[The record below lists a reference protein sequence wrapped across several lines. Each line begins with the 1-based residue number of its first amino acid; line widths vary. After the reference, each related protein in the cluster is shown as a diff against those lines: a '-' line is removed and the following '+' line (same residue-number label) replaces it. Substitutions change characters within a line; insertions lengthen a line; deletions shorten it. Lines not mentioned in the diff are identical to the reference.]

1 MMTYILRGTPI
12 GLMLAG
18 LALAGEPERLATV
31 LDGAGRASDNTVA
44 IGGANARNV
53 GAGMQPGGV
62 AVCTGGTLVN
72 HAGFLQA
79 ATIKY
84 PGRDADGD
92 GIPDELDA
100 DNDGD
105 TLADRSEVDGTAFWG
120 YAATDPNRA
129 DTDGDGMADDQ
140 EAAGMYDPLDPN
152 HRLEIVSLTH
162 AGDDYTVTWIGKG
175 GGTMNALVAGDAMA
189 NGSFVDDLIRQPYD
203 GGVAPWYKATN
214 THTWTGVGLKQFLR
228 AETGP

>member
-1 MMTYILRGTPI
+1 MKIHFIRGIPVF
-12 GLMLAG
+12 LAG
-18 LALAGEPERLATV
+18 LALAGEPEQITAV
-31 LDGAGRASDNTVA
+31 MDGSGGASDNTVA
-44 IGGANARNV
+44 IGGANARNI

-62 AVCTGGTLVN
+62 AVSTGGGLVN
-72 HAGFLQA
+72 QAGFLQA

-105 TLADRSEVDGTAFWG
+105 TLADRAEVDGTAFGG

-129 DTDGDGMADDQ
+129 DTDGDGMADDR

-162 AGDDYTVTWIGKG
+162 AGDDFTVRWIGKG
-175 GGTMNALVAGDAMA
+175 GGTMNAVVACDAIA
-189 NGSFVDDLIRQPYD
+189 NDSFVDDLVRQPYA

-214 THTWTGVGLKQFLR
+214 THTWTGAGLKQFLR